1 MTMQKLTFK
10 PGVNRD
16 QSNYTN
22 EGGWYECDKIRFRS
36 GQPQKI
42 GGWVKYT
49 INTIIGTCRQ
59 MFAWVANGSENTMAI
74 GTNAKLYIEAGANL
88 YDITPLQRT
97 STTLGAA
104 AGPFTATTGSRTIT
118 VSYSTDSGYDP
129 TVGNYVTF
137 SGATSLGGAITATV
151 LNQNYLIKSVNTV
164 AKTYTITSLTVATAG
179 DTAKGGATVTA
190 KYDIDAGYAITT
202 YGYGWGAG
210 TWGRGGWGSGSTTPV
225 KLFQQDWFFD
235 NFDNDLVANIRNGA
249 PYYWTYDGTF
259 TTRAKL
265 LSSVTGAS
273 DVPAKVMQ
281 LLTSQGD
288 KHLLAFGATAYGSST
303 FDPLLIR
310 WSNQDDP
317 ANWTPAPTNSAGF
330 IKVSRGSRIVRAIP
344 TRQEIVVFTD
354 ATLNSLQF
362 LGTTDVFG
370 IQELSDNISIASSR
384 ACTAVNNMVFWM
396 GNNKFYVY
404 SGRVDTLPCT
414 LRNHVFQ
421 NLNYNQIDQVV
432 CGTNEQWNEIWW
444 FYPTGNSLYNDA
456 YVIYNHL
463 DKIWYYGNLPR
474 TAWND
479 SPLRQYPQS
488 VNNTIVTGSI
498 SGTTLTVTGVT
509 SGVLAVGDV
518 ISGTGVTT
526 NTIIVALGTGTG
538 GLGTYTVD
546 TSQTVL
552 STTISTN
559 GYLYNQESGVDDD
572 VYPMSSYIT
581 SSDFDIVD
589 GEQFLLIK
597 RIIPDVEF
605 SGSNTTSNP
614 NPSVLLTMKP
624 RNFPGSAYATSP
636 SKNVIQTDVNIYTN
650 QVFLRAR
657 AREMGFKI
665 SSSDIGVQWQLGS
678 PRLDGR
684 PDGKR

>member
-1 MTMQKLTFK
+1 MLQKLTFK

-16 QSNYTN
+16 QTNYTN

-59 MFAWVANGSENTMAI
+59 MFAWVALGSENVMAI
-74 GTNAKLYIEAGANL
+74 GTNAKLYVEAGANL
-88 YDITPLQRT
+88 YDITPLQHT

-118 VSYSTDSGYDP
+118 VSYSTDTAYNPS
-129 TVGNYVTF
+129 VGNYVTF

-151 LNQNYLIKSVNTV
+151 LNQNYLIKSVNTS
-164 AKTYTITSLTVATAG
+164 AKTYTITSLTAATSG

-190 KYDIDAGYAITT
+190 KYDIDVEGVTTT

-210 TWGRGGWGSGSTTPV
+210 VWGRGTWGSGSVSPV
-225 KLFQQDWFFD
+225 ANFQQDWFFD
-235 NFDNDLVANIRNGA
+235 NFDNDLAANIRNGA
-249 PYYWTYDGTF
+249 PYYWAYDGTF
-259 TTRAKL
+259 ATRAKL
-265 LSSVTGAS
+265 LSSVSGAS
-273 DVPAKVMQ
+273 DVPAEVMQ

-288 KHLLAFGATAYGSST
+288 KHLLAFGATEYGGST

-310 WSNQDDP
+310 WSNQDEP
-317 ANWTPAPTNSAGF
+317 QNWTPAPTNSAGF

-344 TRQEIVVFTD
+344 TRQEIVVFTN

-384 ACTAVNNMVFWM
+384 ACIAVNNVVYWM
-396 GNNKFYVY
+396 GNEKFYAY

-414 LRNHVFQ
+414 LRNHVFE
-421 NLNYNQIDQVV
+421 NLNYDQIDQVV

-444 FYPTGNSLYNDA
+444 FYPTGSSTYNNA

-463 DKIWYYGNLPR
+463 DKIWYYGNINR

-488 VNNTIVTGSI
+488 INNTIFTGSI
-498 SGTTLTVTGVT
+498 SGTTLTVTALTTGVI
-509 SGVLAVGDV
+509 AVGDV
-518 ISGTGVTT
+518 ISGTGVTA

-546 TSQTVL
+546 TSQIAA

-572 VYPMSSYIT
+572 VYPMNSYIS
-581 SSDFDIVD
+581 SSDFDIGD
-589 GEQFLLIK
+589 GEQFTLIK

-605 SGSNTTSNP
+605 TGSDLTSNASP
-614 NPSVLLTMKP
+614 NVIFTMRP
-624 RNFPGSAYATSP
+624 RNFPGSTYGTSP
-636 SKNVIQTDVNIYTN
+636 AKDVITTNVTNYTD
-650 QVFLRAR
+650 QVFMRAR
-657 AREMGFKI
+657 ARQMAMEI
-665 SSSDIGVQWQLGS
+665 SSEDLGVQWQLGS

>member
-1 MTMQKLTFK
+1 MQKLTFK

>member
-1 MTMQKLTFK
+1 MLKRINLR

-16 QSNYTN
+16 QTNYTN

-42 GGWVKYT
+42 GGWLKYSVA
-49 INTIIGTCRQ
+49 TIIGTCRQ
-59 MFAWVANGSENTMAI
+59 LFAWFALGGENVMAI
-74 GTNAKLYIEAGANL
+74 GTNAKLYVEAGANL

-97 STTLGAA
+97 SSTLGAA
-104 AGPFTATTGSRTIT
+104 AGPFTATAGSRTIT
-118 VSYSTDSGYDP
+118 VSYSTDSAYDP
-129 TVGNYVTF
+129 TAGNYVTF

-151 LNQNYLIKSVNTV
+151 LNQNYLIKSVNTG
-164 AKTYTITSLTVATAG
+164 AKTYTITSLTAATAG

-190 KYDIDAGYAITT
+190 KYDIDVGNVLTS

-210 TWGRGGWGSGSTTPV
+210 VWGRNGWGLGAVTPV
-225 KLFQQDWFFD
+225 QIFQRDWFFD

-249 PYYWTYDGTF
+249 PYYWAYDGAF

-265 LSSVTGAS
+265 LSSVSGAS

-288 KHLLAFGATAYGSST
+288 KHLLALGATEYGGVT

-310 WSNQDDP
+310 WSNQDEP
-317 ANWTPAPTNSAGF
+317 ENWTPKVTNSAGF
-330 IKVSRGSRIVRAIP
+330 IKVSRGSRIVRALP

-384 ACTAVNNMVFWM
+384 ACIAVNNVVYWM
-396 GNNKFYVY
+396 GNEKFYVY
-404 SGRVDTLPCT
+404 SGSVGTLPCT
-414 LRNHVFQ
+414 LRNHVFE
-421 NLNYNQIDQVV
+421 NLNYDQIDQVV
-432 CGTNEQWNEIWW
+432 CGCNEQWNEIWW
-444 FYPTGNSLYNDA
+444 FYPTGTSTYNNA

-463 DKIWYYGNLPR
+463 DQIWYYGNIER

-488 VNNTIVTGSI
+488 VNNTMFTGSI
-498 SGTTLTVTGVT
+498 VGTTLTVTEMI
-509 SGVLAVGDV
+509 SGVVTVGDV
-518 ISGTGVTT
+518 ISGNSVTA
-526 NTIIVALGTGTG
+526 NTIIVAQGTGSG

-546 TSQTVL
+546 TSQTTP

-559 GYLYNQESGVDDD
+559 GYLYNQEVGVDDD
-572 VYPMSSYIT
+572 VYPMSAYIS
-581 SSDFDIVD
+581 SSDFDIGD
-589 GEQFLLIK
+589 GEEFTLIK

-605 SGSNTTSNP
+605 TGSDTTANP
-614 NPSVLLTMKP
+614 NPTVVFTMRP
-624 RNFPGSAYATSP
+624 RNFPGSSYGTSP
-636 SKNVIQTDVNIYTN
+636 AKSVITTNVTNYTD
-650 QVFLRAR
+650 QVFMRAR
-657 AREMGFKI
+657 ARQMAMEI
-665 SSSDIGVQWQLGS
+665 SSEDLGVQWQLGS
-678 PRLDGR
+678 PRIDGR

>member
-1 MTMQKLTFK
+1 MSLQKLTFK

-16 QSNYTN
+16 QTNYTN

-42 GGWVKYT
+42 GGWVKST

-59 MFAWVANGSENTMAI
+59 IFAWVALGSENVMAV
-74 GTNAKLYIEAGANL
+74 GTNAKLYINSSTSL
-88 YDITPLQRT
+88 YDITPLQHT

-118 VSYSTDSGYDP
+118 VSYSTDTAFNP

-137 SGATSLGGAITATV
+137 SGATSLGDAITATV
-151 LNQNYLIKSVNTV
+151 LNQNYLIKSVNTT
-164 AKTYTITSLTVATAG
+164 AKTYTITSLTAATSG
-179 DTAKGGATVTA
+179 DTANGGATVTA
-190 KYDIDAGYAITT
+190 KYDINVEGVVTV
-202 YGYGWGAG
+202 YGVGWGAG
-210 TWGRGGWGSGSTTPV
+210 VWGRVGWGSDSLTTLAIP
-225 KLFQQDWFFD
+225 QQDWFFD
-235 NFDNDLVANIRNGA
+235 NFDNDLVANIRNGT
-249 PYYWTYDGTF
+249 PYYWAYDGNF
-259 TTRAKL
+259 TTRAITL
-265 LSSVTGAS
+265 ASVSGAS
-273 DVPAKVMQ
+273 DVPTEVMQ

-288 KHLLAFGATAYGSST
+288 KHLLAFGATEYGGIT

-310 WSNQDDP
+310 WSNQDEP
-317 ANWTPAPTNSAGF
+317 QNWTPSPTNSAGF

-344 TRQEIVVFTD
+344 TRQEIIVFTD

-384 ACTAVNNMVFWM
+384 ACIAVNNVVFWM
-396 GNNKFYVY
+396 GNEKFYVY

-414 LRNHVFQ
+414 LRNHVFE
-421 NLNYNQIDQVV
+421 NLNYDQIDQVV

-444 FYPTGNSLYNDA
+444 FYPTGANNYNNA

-488 VNNTIVTGSI
+488 VNNTMFTGSI
-498 SGTTLTVTGVT
+498 SGTTLTVTSMI
-509 SGVLAVGDV
+509 SGVIALGDV
-518 ISGTGVTT
+518 ISGTGITA
-526 NTIIVALGTGTG
+526 NTIIVALGTGSG
-538 GLGTYTVD
+538 GLGTYTLD
-546 TSQTVL
+546 TSQTAA
-552 STTISTN
+552 STTISAN
-559 GYLYNQESGVDDD
+559 GYIYNQENGVDDD
-572 VYPMSSYIT
+572 VYPMSSYIS
-581 SSDFDIVD
+581 SSDFDLVD
-589 GEQFLLIK
+589 GDEFLLIK
-597 RIIPDVEF
+597 RIIPDVSF
-605 SGSNTTSNP
+605 DGSDTNENATPTATF
-614 NPSVLLTMKP
+614 TMRP
-624 RNFPGSAYATSP
+624 RNFPGSSYGTSP
-636 SKNVIQTDVNIYTN
+636 AKNVVTTNIDNYTT
-650 QVFLRAR
+650 QVFMRAR
-657 AREMGFKI
+657 ARQMAMEI
-665 SSSDIGVQWQLGS
+665 SSADLGVQWQLGS

>member
-1 MTMQKLTFK
+1 MLQKLTFK

-16 QSNYTN
+16 QTNYTN

-59 MFAWVANGSENTMAI
+59 MFAWVALGSENVMAI
-74 GTNAKLYIEAGANL
+74 GTNAKLYINASTSL
-88 YDITPLQRT
+88 YDITPLQHT

-118 VSYSTDSGYDP
+118 VSYSTDTTYNP
-129 TVGNYVTF
+129 AAGNYVTF

-151 LNQNYLIKSVNTV
+151 LNQNYLIKSVDTT
-164 AKTYTITSLTVATAG
+164 AKTYTITSLTAATSG

-190 KYDIDAGYAITT
+190 KYDIDVEGVTTT

-210 TWGRGGWGSGSTTPV
+210 VWGRLGWGDSSITPIAN
-225 KLFQQDWFFD
+225 FQQDWFFD
-235 NFDNDLVANIRNGA
+235 NFDNDLAANIRNGA
-249 PYYWTYDGTF
+249 PYYWAYDGTF
-259 TTRAKL
+259 STRAKL
-265 LSSVTGAS
+265 LSSVSGAS
-273 DVPAKVMQ
+273 DVPAEVMQ

-288 KHLLAFGATAYGSST
+288 KHLLAFGATEYGGST

-310 WSNQDDP
+310 WSNQDEP
-317 ANWTPAPTNSAGF
+317 QNWTPATTNSAGF

-384 ACTAVNNMVFWM
+384 ACIAVNNVVYWM
-396 GNNKFYVY
+396 GNEKFYAY

-414 LRNHVFQ
+414 LRNHVFE
-421 NLNYNQIDQVV
+421 NLNYDQIDQVI

-444 FYPTGNSLYNDA
+444 FYPTGANTYNNA

-474 TAWND
+474 TAWSD

-488 VNNTIVTGSI
+488 INNTMFTGSI
-498 SGTTLTVTGVT
+498 SGTTLTVTSMI
-509 SGVLAVGDV
+509 SGVIAVGDV
-518 ISGTGVTT
+518 ISGTGVTA
-526 NTIIVALGTGTG
+526 NTIIVALGTGSG

-546 TSQTVL
+546 TSQIAA

-559 GYLYNQESGVDDD
+559 GYLYNQEVGVDDD
-572 VYPMSSYIT
+572 VYPMAAYIS
-581 SSDFDIVD
+581 SSDFDIGD
-589 GEQFLLIK
+589 GEQFTLIK
-597 RIIPDVEF
+597 RIIPDVSF
-605 SGSNTTSNP
+605 DGSDTTENANP
-614 NPSVLLTMKP
+614 TAIFTMRP
-624 RNFPGSAYATSP
+624 RNFPGSNYTTSP
-636 SKNVIQTDVNIYTN
+636 SKDVITTNITNYTN
-650 QVFLRAR
+650 QVFMRAR
-657 AREMGFKI
+657 ARQMAMEI
-665 SSSDIGVQWQLGS
+665 SSEDLGVQWQLGS

>member
-1 MTMQKLTFK
+1 MLQKLTFK

-16 QSNYTN
+16 QTNYTN

-59 MFAWVANGSENTMAI
+59 MFAWVALGSENVMAI
-74 GTNAKLYIEAGANL
+74 GTNAKLYVEAGANL
-88 YDITPLQRT
+88 YDITPLQHT

-118 VSYSTDSGYDP
+118 VSYSTDTAYNPS
-129 TVGNYVTF
+129 VGNYVTF

-151 LNQNYLIKSVNTV
+151 LNQNYLIKSVNTT
-164 AKTYTITSLTVATAG
+164 AKTYTITSLTAATSG

-190 KYDIDAGYAITT
+190 KYDIDVEGVTTT

-210 TWGRGGWGSGSTTPV
+210 VWGRGTWGSGSVSPV
-225 KLFQQDWFFD
+225 ANFQQDWFFD
-235 NFDNDLVANIRNGA
+235 NFDADLAANIRNGA
-249 PYYWTYDGTF
+249 PYYWAYDGTF
-259 TTRAKL
+259 ATRAVL

-273 DVPAKVMQ
+273 DVPDKVMQ

-288 KHLLAFGATAYGSST
+288 KHLLAFGATEYGGST

-330 IKVSRGSRIVRAIP
+330 IKVSRGSKIIRAIP
-344 TRQEIVVFTD
+344 TRQEIVVFTN

-384 ACTAVNNMVFWM
+384 ACIAVNNVVYWM
-396 GNNKFYVY
+396 GNEKFYAY

-414 LRNHVFQ
+414 LRNHVFE
-421 NLNYNQIDQVV
+421 NLNYDQIDQVV
-432 CGTNEQWNEIWW
+432 CGTNEQWNEVWW
-444 FYPTGNSLYNDA
+444 FYPTGSSTYNNA

-463 DKIWYYGNLPR
+463 DKIWYYGNINR

-488 VNNTIVTGSI
+488 INNTIFTGSI
-498 SGTTLTVTGVT
+498 SGTTLTVTALTTGVI
-509 SGVLAVGDV
+509 AVGDV
-518 ISGTGVTT
+518 ISGTGVTA

-546 TSQTVL
+546 TSQIAA
-552 STTISTN
+552 STTISAN
-559 GYLYNQESGVDDD
+559 GYIYNQEVGVDDD
-572 VYPMSSYIT
+572 VYPMASYIS
-581 SSDFDIVD
+581 SSDFDIGD
-589 GEQFLLIK
+589 GEQFTLIK
-597 RIIPDVEF
+597 RIIPDVSF
-605 SGSNTTSNP
+605 DGSDTTENATP
-614 NPSVLLTMKP
+614 TAIFTMRP
-624 RNFPGSAYATSP
+624 RNFPGSDYTTSP
-636 SKNVIQTDVNIYTN
+636 SKNVITTNITNYTN
-650 QVFLRAR
+650 QVFMRAR
-657 AREMGFKI
+657 ARQMAMEI
-665 SSSDIGVQWQLGS
+665 SSEDLGVQWQLGS